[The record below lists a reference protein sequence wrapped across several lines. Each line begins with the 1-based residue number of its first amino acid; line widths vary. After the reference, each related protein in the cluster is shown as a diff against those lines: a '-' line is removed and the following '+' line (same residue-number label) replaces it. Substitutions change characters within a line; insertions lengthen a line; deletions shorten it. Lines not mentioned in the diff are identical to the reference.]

1 MTFCSRKKVVCVTVS
16 GLTIS
21 GGFNVLEKRKEHK
34 DMPMQI
40 RKRMIKL
47 NWFTRNIPK
56 EGAMTIAKP
65 GASMR

>member
-1 MTFCSRKKVVCVTVS
+1 MTFRSRKKVVCVAVS
-16 GLTIS
+16 GLAIF

-47 NWFTRNIPK
+47 NWLTRNIPR